1 MVAKRNW
8 LFAAFWAA
16 NANWRKVV
24 VVTAYELLAGYYKV
38 IGSSRTGN

>member
-8 LFAAFWAA
+8 FVCRVLLRQTVIWEEG
-16 NANWRKVV
+16 VV
-24 VVTAYELLAGYYKV
+24 IAELRNNKV